1 MRHHWP
7 LLLYP
12 ATILAA
18 MIALHLAHRSI
29 ERELPP
35 LRGNA
40 KQRISASGRAGQSA
54 PTKAGLQDTPA
65 ALDTESMMPLEETAA
80 TANAGTGLSSTRED
94 EAADRA
100 ERTVSAAGD
109 TSAVD
114 IDTLQGPDRTVALL
128 RLAVESKDHNRIKQ
142 SLNELVALGD
152 AAVVSLN
159 DLVNMGGEAG
169 LWAAEALARIGTP
182 MATTAL
188 LDTLAQTKEGS
199 FKEELGRRIA
209 GINNHDSWPTLLD
222 TMTQTADAAVARAA
236 STSLARMADT
246 PVLDEIMARY
256 EAAATEAE
264 MQRLAQLVGNIQSPK
279 ATDALLSLAGDIAS
293 APQDA
298 LQQAAIDALANVGDA
313 QCLSHLLQRLEAT
326 TPGEGTDV
334 YNAITRVSNPDVH
347 SQLLYAAAGNKE
359 VSAEY
364 GRTAALEALKNYP
377 SEETIALLER
387 IVAQES
393 NEKVVT
399 AASRALDEIRRAPH
413 VITAKADTLKKSE
426 EMLPLKPLT
435 K

>member
-1 MRHHWP
+1 
-7 LLLYP
+7 
-12 ATILAA
+12 
-18 MIALHLAHRSI
+18 
-29 ERELPP
+29 
-35 LRGNA
+35 
-40 KQRISASGRAGQSA
+40 
-54 PTKAGLQDTPA
+54 
-65 ALDTESMMPLEETAA
+65 MMPLEETAA